1 MVLGEIT
8 TSAEVDYVLI
18 VKNTLETI
26 GYEDEEN
33 GITICMLIKML
44 YSVLL

>member
-8 TSAEVDYVLI
+8 TSAKVDYVKI
-18 VKNTLETI
+18 VKSTLETI
-26 GYEDEEN
+26 GFEDEEN
-33 GITICMLIKML
+33 GTTIFMLIKML